1 MSGKI
6 RIIAG
11 EWRGRKI
18 EVPDKQGL
26 RPTPNRV
33 RETLFNWLAMYLPG
47 SHCLDL
53 FTGSGALGIEAA
65 SRGAKEVLLIEKNQE
80 IVKNLKQQKFIF
92 SNHNLNILHADA
104 LEFLKST
111 PKAFD
116 IVFLDPPFGQD
127 LLLPACRLLEKGDWL
142 TPQALIYLETER
154 DFDNLNLPHSW
165 QIIRQKKLGQVNV
178 FLVERIIA

>member
-11 EWRGRKI
+11 QWRGRKI

-65 SRGAKEVLLIEKNQE
+65 SRGAKEVLLVEKNHD
-80 IVKNLKQQKFIF
+80 IVQNLKPQKFIF
-92 SNHNLNILHADA
+92 SNQNLNILHADA
-104 LEFLKST
+104 LQFLKGT

-116 IVFLDPPFGQD
+116 IVFLDPPFGQE
-127 LLLPACRLLEKGDWL
+127 LLLPACCLLEDGGWL
-142 TPQALIYLETER
+142 SPQALIYLETES
-154 DFDNLNLPHSW
+154 DFGNLNLPSSW
-165 QIIRQKKLGQVNV
+165 QIIRQKKVGQVNV
-178 FLVERIIA
+178 FLVEC

>member
-11 EWRGRKI
+11 QWRGRKL

-33 RETLFNWLAMYLPG
+33 RETLFNWLSMYLPG

-53 FTGSGALGIEAA
+53 FAGSGALGIEAA
-65 SRGAKEVLLIEKNQE
+65 SRGAQEVLLVEKNPD
-80 IVKNLKQQKFIF
+80 IVQNLRQQLLSLK
-92 SNHNLNILHADA
+92 SNNLDILHADA
-104 LEFLKST
+104 LQFIKGT
-111 PKAFD
+111 PNKAFN

-127 LLLPACRLLEKGDWL
+127 LLNPACSLLEKGGWL
-142 TPQALIYLETER
+142 TPQALIYLETEISGK
-154 DFDNLNLPHSW
+154 LSLPSSW
-165 QIIRQKKLGQVNV
+165 QIIRSKKAGQVTAV
-178 FLVERIIA
+178 LVERLN

>member
-11 EWRGRKI
+11 QWRGRKLK
-18 EVPDKQGL
+18 VPDKQGL

-47 SHCLDL
+47 SRCLDL

-65 SRGAKEVLLIEKNQE
+65 SRGAQEVLLVEKNYD
-80 IVKNLKQQKFIF
+80 IVQNLRQQL
-92 SNHNLNILHADA
+92 LNFKSANKLDILHADG
-104 LEFLKST
+104 LQFLKGS

-127 LLLPACRLLEKGDWL
+127 LLNPACRLLEEGGWL
-142 TPQALIYLETER
+142 SPQAFIYLETEVSGE
-154 DFDNLNLPHSW
+154 LSLPSSW
-165 QIIRQKKLGQVNV
+165 QIIRRKQAGQVSV
-178 FLVERIIA
+178 FLVERLN

>member
-11 EWRGRKI
+11 QWRGRKI

-65 SRGAKEVLLIEKNQE
+65 SRGAKEVLLVEKNHD
-80 IVKNLKQQKFIF
+80 IVQNLRQQKFIF
-92 SNHNLNILHADA
+92 SNNNLDILHADA
-104 LEFLKST
+104 LQFLKGT

-116 IVFLDPPFGQD
+116 IVFLDPPFGQE
-127 LLLPACRLLEKGDWL
+127 LLLPACRLLEEGGWL
-142 TPQALIYLETER
+142 SPQALIYLETES
-154 DFDNLNLPHSW
+154 DFGNLNLPRSW
-165 QIIRQKKLGQVNV
+165 QIIRQKKVGQVNV
-178 FLVERIIA
+178 FLVEC